1 MGDGYV
7 AIKMFI
13 NASNNHPEV
22 LKMFQKQL
30 EQREKPKFTR
40 SEKKAQ
46 QEPPEPPK
54 PKPKVKSEKRSR
66 IGMSNFRMTR

>member
-13 NASNNHPEV
+13 QHSNNHPEV

-40 SEKKAQ
+40 SEKKENKKNPQ
-46 QEPPEPPK
+46 NRLEK
-54 PKPKVKSEKRSR
+54 TKTKSKIRKKVKKV
-66 IGMSNFRMTR
+66 

>member
-1 MGDGYV
+1 
-7 AIKMFI
+7 
-13 NASNNHPEV
+13 
-22 LKMFQKQL
+22 MFQKQL

-54 PKPKVKSEKRSR
+54 PKPKVKSERRSR
-66 IGMSNFRMTR
+66 IGMSNFKMTR